1 MSTSELG
8 KYADFIITAISAA
21 VDKAIPTS
29 KSVRPESTPISD
41 ETRAPIKE
49 KRKLRRLYSQKKD
62 PAVKTRINQ
71 LQKQVKEDLKVE
83 SLVSRENFCN
93 SISLESDPNKSWR
106 KIKNFLKPKGQR
118 DYPTL
123 RNANKVAKTNAD
135 KAQLFT
141 ESVERH
147 FGIESDHFDSNHFH
161 DVNKFV
167 EDNHRYFYPPE
178 DPDDYRFDVGNEH
191 ELVADVD
198 APTLIKLVK
207 FLKRGKAPGPDTIP
221 SEVLRLG
228 TTTSLFHHLAKLFT
242 SSIQL
247 GYIPTAWKI
256 ATLRMLLKPDKL
268 PSLTTSY
275 RPISLISSIMKLFE
289 RVIEQRLRSH
299 LEHIGFINKYQS
311 GFRRAKST
319 DDHLFRLSQSIME
332 SFNRGEHVVAAF
344 LDVEKAFDN
353 VWHNG
358 LRYKIFQLDL
368 PTKMTRWLSDF
379 LVSRLI
385 QVNVNNFFSNQINPK
400 AGVPQGSVLSPLLFL
415 IYVNDLPAPHHNQNS
430 LSQFADDTAQWAFSL
445 NVRFAAKLLK
455 QDLLNLAMWCAKWRI
470 KLNPEKTKV
479 IIFSRSILARKTELN
494 LKLYAETLKIYPQVK
509 FLGITLDSQLNFKK
523 HFEDILDRCNTRYYR
538 LRLLAN
544 KKWGP
549 SPSSLIQIYKQ
560 CVKPIFEYGVLST
573 ITTSDNIIRKIQR
586 LQNKFIRLALRLP
599 KYICTKLL
607 HDSTGLP
614 YVKDR
619 LLSCATK
626 SLDRIAQNPLVEESI
641 SHNRINPAWDRFPT
655 PLSVVRPGQ
664 SSV

>member
-1 MSTSELG
+1 M
-8 KYADFIITAISAA
+8 
-21 VDKAIPTS
+21 
-29 KSVRPESTPISD
+29 RPESTPISD
-41 ETRAPIKE
+41 ETRVLIKE

-83 SLVSRENFCN
+83 SLVSWENFCN
-93 SISLESDPNKSWR
+93 SISLESDPNKSWH

-123 RNANKVAKTNAD
+123 CHANKVAKTNAD
-135 KAQLFT
+135 KMQLFA

-147 FGIESDHFDSNHFH
+147 FGIESNHFDSKHFH

-207 FLKRGKAPGPDTIP
+207 FLKRGKAPGPNTIP
-221 SEVLRLG
+221 NEILRLG

-256 ATLRMLLKPDKL
+256 ATLRMLLKPNKL

-299 LEHIGFINKYQS
+299 LEHIGFINKHQS

-332 SFNRGEHVVAAF
+332 SFNRGEHVIAAF

-379 LVSRLI
+379 LVGQLI
-385 QVNVNNFFSNQINPK
+385 QVNANNFFSNQINPK

-415 IYVNDLPAPHHNQNS
+415 IYVNDFPAPHHNQNS

-445 NVRFAAKLLK
+445 NVCFAAKLLQ
-455 QDLLNLAMWCAKWRI
+455 QDLLKLAMWCAKWRI

-494 LKLYAETLKIYPQVK
+494 LKLYGETLKIYPQVK
-509 FLGITLDSQLNFKK
+509 FLGITFDSQLNFKK

-549 SPSSLIQIYKQ
+549 SPSTLIQIYKQ
-560 CVKPIFEYGVLST
+560 CVQPIFEYGALST
-573 ITTSDNIIRKIQR
+573 ITTSDNIISKIQR

-599 KYICTKLL
+599 KYICSKLL

-619 LLSCATK
+619 LLSCATT

-641 SHNRINPAWDRFPT
+641 SRNRLNPAWDRFPT